1 MKKNF
6 LWKKISYVL
15 IMAMLFTGM
24 YIPAYALDLDV
35 SKKTTEAGGNEDFSY
50 EPYFNKT
57 GHVDIQCNYVISS
70 LGLTAEQGALLKETC
85 SIVDS
90 SPIFQ
95 NVRGLHA
102 RKNAEGASNYLANL
116 KALFLSAQLIDK
128 VEVLD
133 ETVLLQMPNI
143 SAKDRTDVREVIRA
157 IQKYFSGKNLSSEQK
172 LYLISGLA
180 VHLTGDM
187 YAHRAMLKKASI
199 TDWGKP
205 DRADHKYFQTR
216 DFKKATRNEFKEKV
230 NAGQLCTVD
239 MKKYMQ
245 DEGFEFRLYGGQ
257 TVKTRGPVYIDNLTF
272 MPNRITTAQ
281 RTAYSFVKA
290 VRSGGKF
297 SDVTYHRD
305 DFNIDLENFSAYKTA
320 VQ

>member
-1 MKKNF
+1 
-6 LWKKISYVL
+6 
-15 IMAMLFTGM
+15 MLFTGM

-35 SKKTTEAGGNEDFSY
+35 SKKATTQGETKEKGETTTGETTTEVGKNEAFSY
-50 EPYFNKT
+50 EPYFDKDD
-57 GHVDIQCNYVISS
+57 HVHYQCEYVIKN
-70 LGLTAEQGALLKETC
+70 LGLTQEQGNLLKETC
-85 SIVDS
+85 MAADS
-90 SPIFQ
+90 SFG

-116 KALFLSAQLIDK
+116 KALFLSAQLID
-128 VEVLD
+128 EVDSLED
-133 ETVLLQMPNI
+133 AVFSRMPKI
-143 SAKDRTDVREVIRA
+143 SAKDKADVREVIRV
-157 IQKYFSGKNLSSEQK
+157 IKEYISEKNLSSEQK
-172 LYLISGLA
+172 LYLISGFA

-205 DRADHKYFQTR
+205 DKADHKYFQTR

-245 DEGFEFRLYGGQ
+245 NDGFEFKLYGGH

-281 RTAYSFVKA
+281 RTAYSFMKA
-290 VRSGGKF
+290 VRSDGNF